1 MRSRRRRALL
11 PPPTARSVL
20 FLKKATD
27 DVVRETERRRMLRA
41 YLPGHVC
48 AYLFYHMPA
57 LITRRDLAHIVRA

>member
-1 MRSRRRRALL
+1 
-11 PPPTARSVL
+11 
-20 FLKKATD
+20 
-27 DVVRETERRRMLRA
+27 MLRA